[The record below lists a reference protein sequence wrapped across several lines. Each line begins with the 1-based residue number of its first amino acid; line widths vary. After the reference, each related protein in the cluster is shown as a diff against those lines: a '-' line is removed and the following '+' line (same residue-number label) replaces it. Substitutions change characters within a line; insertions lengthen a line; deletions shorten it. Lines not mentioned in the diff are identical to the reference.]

1 MPVMRAE
8 VFQYHLESLLVKS
21 LFTNCNAEGISLWR
35 TRKALNSLNYQHG
48 SKLLNIHAWFG
59 LTATCV
65 LQV

>member
-1 MPVMRAE
+1 MPGTRAE
-8 VFQYHLESLLVKS
+8 VFQYHLESLPDKL
-21 LFTNCNAEGISLWR
+21 LFTRCNAAGISLWR
-35 TRKALNSLNYQHG
+35 TKALNSLNYQHG